1 MLPTLTPCDELT
13 FNVLFPWR
21 PAVEGHCV
29 WLISHNALGEGGTQ
43 TDFNSRHDDDDF
55 CSFFGG
61 MGCTF
66 FLENP
71 HFLLFLVPPSCL
83 APCSKS
89 SVMSMSSLY
98 KN

>member
-66 FLENP
+66 F
-71 HFLLFLVPPSCL
+71 FG
-83 APCSKS
+83 KS
-89 SVMSMSSLY
+89 SLLAVFSASFLFGSLQ
-98 KN
+98 

>member
-55 CSFFGG
+55 CSFLGGWVVLFFG
-61 MGCTF
+61 
-66 FLENP
+66 
-71 HFLLFLVPPSCL
+71 
-83 APCSKS
+83 KS
-89 SVMSMSSLY
+89 SLLAVFSASFLFGSLQ
-98 KN
+98 